1 MAMVLSWALRD
12 LLKGILGQCIWDLR
26 YLFLRY
32 TFIVMTKSSLVI
44 NVLLLMNIL
53 CGVHRLSFSYS
64 IFIKLIVSVRIIL
77 IEPHLTVCQDG
88 LCIN

>member
-12 LLKGILGQCIWDLR
+12 LLKGILSKCIWDLR

-53 CGVHRLSFSYS
+53 YRVPRLSFNN
-64 IFIKLIVSVRIIL
+64 IHNR
-77 IEPHLTVCQDG
+77 
-88 LCIN
+88 